1 MLLLGHLFSFRMRLI
16 VRLSVHPRLWAGIT
30 SVYTLTWI
38 RSHKNYGYVQG
49 VQEKLWFFSQFTATP
64 HSPTSLFRDLQSSQQ
79 RNAGVQ
85 SLLLAG
91 NFLCTNKSSRVLAR
105 ERWQTLEN
113 SWEKTQYIMNT
124 LYKMLEPGQSLT
136 LAKTTRS
143 ERIEK
148 LEFATACL
156 SVLCLN

>member
-1 MLLLGHLFSFRMRLI
+1 MVNYLSFLFI
-16 VRLSVHPRLWAGIT
+16 NKLSKL
-30 SVYTLTWI
+30 
-38 RSHKNYGYVQG
+38 QG
-49 VQEKLWFFSQFTATP
+49 VQKKMCFFTIQCNP
-64 HSPTSLFRDLQSSQQ
+64 SLAYIIVQ
-79 RNAGVQ
+79 RNASVQ

-91 NFLCTNKSSRVLAR
+91 NFFVYNQEQPSAGDGEVANFGEFLG
-105 ERWQTLEN
+105 
-113 SWEKTQYIMNT
+113 KTQYIMNT

-148 LEFATACL
+148 LEFATVCL